1 MSLVEQLTTD
11 KAARASLLPV
21 AVAFVSAARCIRSA
35 PIRACFGTRAWQG
48 STDPYSA
55 VGLRLKMATIG
66 GTMATAG
73 DVRKEQAEARVI
85 ERRRRLED
93 DRKMRCVPIPVPT
106 TACQLVVLCRQGLYL
121 CRR

>member
-1 MSLVEQLTTD
+1 
-11 KAARASLLPV
+11 
-21 AVAFVSAARCIRSA
+21 
-35 PIRACFGTRAWQG
+35 
-48 STDPYSA
+48 
-55 VGLRLKMATIG
+55 
-66 GTMATAG
+66 MATAG